1 MDILILFEINLV
13 VILIICL
20 IYWFVD
26 ISDVFDSG
34 GGFIFFY
41 IILCLMFKLKI

>member
-1 MDILILFEINLV
+1 MDILILYEINLV

-26 ISDVFDSG
+26 ISDVFDDD

-41 IILCLMFKLKI
+41 IILCLS

>member
-1 MDILILFEINLV
+1 MDILILYEVNLV

-26 ISDVFDSG
+26 ISYVFDDDS
-34 GGFIFFY
+34 GFIFFY
-41 IILCLMFKLKI
+41 IILCLS